1 MKNLIIKIFFL
12 VFLITSLFEATYAI
26 PAFARKY
33 KMSCQTCHSPVP
45 RLKAIGNEFA
55 GNGFVFSGQEAS
67 RYYIDTGDDQLSLI
81 RDFPIAIRLDAYITY
96 NNNKSKQS
104 DLSVPYLVKLLSG
117 GELAENLSYYFYFY
131 MSERGEVVGIEDA
144 YIMFNNVFGSELDI
158 YVGQFQV
165 SDPLFK
171 RELRL
176 TLEDYQV
183 YKIKPGITKGNLAYD
198 RGIMLTYGF
207 KSGTDLIVEIVNG
220 NGLPEGNI
228 FKNFDNDKY
237 KNFIGRITQDIAD
250 FARVG
255 VFGYYGQ
262 ENIENNFGDNS
273 INKFWV
279 AGPDITLGYED
290 KLELN
295 LQYLIRKDKSLF
307 PDANALLPVEVQ
319 TKGGLAEIIYTP
331 KGDESKWYAAGLFNW
346 IESEIPDLDYQRS
359 TFHLG
364 YLLRR
369 NMRLT
374 AEFTYDFKNKFG
386 QFGIGVIS
394 GF

>member
-1 MKNLIIKIFFL
+1 MKTSIIKIFLL
-12 VFLITSLFEATYAI
+12 VFFISSLLETINAI

-45 RLKAIGNEFA
+45 RLKAIGDDFA
-55 GNGFVFSGQEAS
+55 GDGFVFRDQEAS
-67 RYYIDTGDDQLSLI
+67 RYYIDTGDETLSLI
-81 RDFPIAIRLDAYITY
+81 RDFPLAVRLDAYITY
-96 NNNKSKQS
+96 NNQKTKQS

-117 GELAENLSYYFYFY
+117 GSIAEDLAYYFYFY
-131 MSERGEVVGIEDA
+131 MSERGEVVGVEDA

-176 TLEDYQV
+176 TFEDYHI

-207 KSGTDLIVEIVNG
+207 ESGTDIILEIVNG
-220 NGLPEGNI
+220 TGLGEANI
-228 FKNFDNDKY
+228 FKNFDDDKY
-237 KNFIGRITQDIAD
+237 KNFVGRITQDVTD

-262 ENIENNFGDNS
+262 EKIENNFGDNS
-273 INKFWV
+273 VNKFWV
-279 AGPDITLGYED
+279 AGPDITLGFDD

-295 LQYLIRKDKSLF
+295 LQYLVRKDDALF
-307 PDANALLPVEVQ
+307 TDSDAL
-319 TKGGLAEIIYTP
+319 
-331 KGDESKWYAAGLFNW
+331 
-346 IESEIPDLDYQRS
+346 IPLQ
-359 TFHLG
+359 
-364 YLLRR
+364 
-369 NMRLT
+369 
-374 AEFTYDFKNKFG
+374 
-386 QFGIGVIS
+386 
-394 GF
+394 